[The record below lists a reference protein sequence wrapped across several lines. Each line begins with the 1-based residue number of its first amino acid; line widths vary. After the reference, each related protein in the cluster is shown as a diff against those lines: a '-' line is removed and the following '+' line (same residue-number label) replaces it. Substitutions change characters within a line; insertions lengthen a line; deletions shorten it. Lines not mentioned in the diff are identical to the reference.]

1 MYRVIY
7 PQIQIVYLLHFTYL
21 LHCTWSYKSE
31 EFYPI
36 STENSFHKHKENLGE
51 VNREDAMLENHLEI
65 FWPDRNSEN
74 KTLRCKIKKEGNCK
88 EENHKY
94 NVYSVL

>member
-7 PQIQIVYLLHFTYL
+7 PQMQIVYLLHFTYL
-21 LHCTWSYKSE
+21 LHCTWSYK